1 MNNSLVL
8 PRLQRLRNSQS
19 IRMRGAILQI
29 TVNNNL
35 PPSAPLPPLKQCFI
49 AFFFFFFSICICHP
63 RGPLFDLSPPVSAS
77 PGSRWP
83 VDWQL
88 RSDIWWDE
96 ASTGA
101 PRGQKQTSGVFSPSS
116 SAQRSRAAA
125 SRKKNRRRR
134 RRRRRRDPTTR
145 WRKVQANIFS
155 SVFYHSTQVN
165 GKLLSLQLFGQLIRL
180 PHDHVHAF
188 RLEYNVLDIV
198 SWLLVEHNTFIL
210 NEQKSELAMNVHF
223 LLYFHS

>member
-1 MNNSLVL
+1 MNNSLAL
-8 PRLQRLRNSQS
+8 PRLQRLHNSQS

-35 PPSAPLPPLKQCFI
+35 PPSAPLPSLKQCFI
-49 AFFFFFFSICICHP
+49 AFFFSICICHP

-101 PRGQKQTSGVFSPSS
+101 PRRQKQTSGVFSPSF
-116 SAQRSRAAA
+116 SALRSRASAP
-125 SRKKNRRRR
+125 RKRS
-134 RRRRRRDPTTR
+134 DPTTR
-145 WRKVQANIFS
+145 WRKVQANISSTVSTWGGCGEVLFLFIPFQEDISSQILPFS
-155 SVFYHSTQVN
+155 SDTLTPIMEQN
-165 GKLLSLQLFGQLIRL
+165 GRAAQPS
-180 PHDHVHAF
+180 
-188 RLEYNVLDIV
+188 
-198 SWLLVEHNTFIL
+198 
-210 NEQKSELAMNVHF
+210 
-223 LLYFHS
+223 